1 MVIFTSPES
10 SETRVTILDL
20 DSGEHAAIG
29 SQNGYISSLTLS
41 ANQQYVVMGNH
52 AGSLRRWENAER
64 PIPFEWPS
72 GQNQQIADLAISPDA
87 RLLAAVAGHQLM
99 VWNLAS
105 REHVRNWDAHPSGL
119 RAIAWSPAAP
129 PLIATAG
136 RGNQVRLWD
145 ASEGKELASF
155 FGGNASIES
164 LAFTPDGKHL
174 VGGTMSTEK
183 PQIPGEVILWN
194 VETRK
199 PVKTFSG
206 HRLGIWKVVISPDGQ
221 KIASASEDGTVRI
234 WPVPKD

>member
-1 MVIFTSPES
+1 
-10 SETRVTILDL
+10 
-20 DSGEHAAIG
+20 
-29 SQNGYISSLTLS
+29 
-41 ANQQYVVMGNH
+41 
-52 AGSLRRWENAER
+52 
-64 PIPFEWPS
+64 
-72 GQNQQIADLAISPDA
+72 
-87 RLLAAVAGHQLM
+87 
-99 VWNLAS
+99 
-105 REHVRNWDAHPSGL
+105 
-119 RAIAWSPAAP
+119 
-129 PLIATAG
+129 
-136 RGNQVRLWD
+136 D